1 MFDDGRPIVSS
12 RTVVDISS
20 GLQEFRN
27 ALEWRLTGWKL
38 RKREEAESHPD
49 DGGGE
54 GFSFHRVDDNDDDA
68 WVEISAKLKF
78 E

>member
-1 MFDDGRPIVSS
+1 MEITKKERSQG
-12 RTVVDISS
+12 
-20 GLQEFRN
+20 
-27 ALEWRLTGWKL
+27 
-38 RKREEAESHPD
+38 HPD